1 MVIADPKN
9 CKLKLK
15 IKIVDNN
22 AFLSG
27 VFFVFVFHIVHLET
41 NISLPY
47 KKKERK
53 INKRKTK
60 RKKVP

>member
-47 KKKERK
+47 KKKKEK
-53 INKRKTK
+53 
-60 RKKVP
+60 